1 MVSIAQSSDITKPLR
16 ISEELDLDLNDTV
29 GKFIAVLGIRGSG
42 KTNTAAVI
50 LEELLNYNF
59 PLTIVDIDGEYWG
72 LKEKYEILVV
82 GKSENV
88 DIEIGIQHAEKIAEI
103 SLAKNVP
110 IILDVSGYAYDEAH
124 KLLLLYFRKLWDLAG
139 KFRKPYEIVIEEAH
153 EFIPQGISDELKRV
167 LVRIALRGRKRG
179 LGAIILSQRSAKVEK
194 DVLTQAEILFL
205 HKVVHP
211 SDLKVYKDMLP
222 VAPKNVSEI
231 INALSTGECVF
242 YCGEVCTT
250 IQIRIRKTFHAGY
263 TPALGEI
270 EIPKLKSI
278 SEEILDLVRNYTNIK
293 TTPLDPQIPQNSLA
307 ELESLKE
314 LVEEKNKTIRQ
325 LSEELH
331 ALKLEHQANSTIDNL
346 PNGST
351 RCEPLDSEQIYDKN
365 SFKGELPLE
374 IVRHIE
380 LILKRINGLS
390 RPERE
395 MFRFLLIKDQKEYS
409 YKQIAS
415 WIKYSVKTLH
425 THSLKNLVEIGLV
438 NRRHRKDGYYF
449 CSNFD
454 TFVEKEFGSDNV
466 ETELMQNIKLHLK
479 SKIL

>member
-1 MVSIAQSSDITKPLR
+1 MVSIVKSSDITKPLR
-16 ISEELDLDLNDTV
+16 ISDELDLDLNDTV

-103 SLAKNVP
+103 SLTKNVP

-124 KLLLLYFRKLWDLAG
+124 KLLLLYFRRLWDLAG

-153 EFIPQGISDELKRV
+153 EFIPQGMSDELKRI
-167 LVRIALRGRKRG
+167 LVKIALRGRKRG

-231 INALSTGECVF
+231 INALSTGECVL

-250 IQIRIRKTFHAGY
+250 IHVRIRKTFHAGY

-270 EIPKLKSI
+270 EIPRLKSI
-278 SEEILDLVRNYTNIK
+278 SEEILNLVRNYTNIE
-293 TTPLDPQIPQNSLA
+293 TPPLDPQNSLA

-314 LVEEKNKTIRQ
+314 IIEEKNRTIRQ
-325 LSEELH
+325 LSKDLH
-331 ALKLEHQANSTIDNL
+331 ELKLEQANQANSTRDSL
-346 PNGST
+346 PSGSI
-351 RCEPLDSEQIYDKN
+351 RCRSVVSEQNYDKN
-365 SFKGELPLE
+365 GFEEELPLE
-374 IVRHIE
+374 IIKHIE
-380 LILKRINGLS
+380 LILKRINCLS

-409 YKQIAS
+409 YKQIS
-415 WIKYSVKTLH
+415 NWIKYSVKTLH

-438 NRRHRKDGYYF
+438 NRRRKKDGYYF

-454 TFVEKEFGSDNV
+454 KFVEKEFGSDNV
-466 ETELMQNIKLHLK
+466 ETELMQNIKSHLK
-479 SKIL
+479 SKII

>member
-1 MVSIAQSSDITKPLR
+1 MPNIVQSSDAIKPLK
-16 ISEELDLDLNDTV
+16 ISGELYLDLDDAV

-50 LEELLNYNF
+50 LEELLNYNL

-103 SLAKNVP
+103 SLTKNVP
-110 IILDVSGYAYDEAH
+110 IILDVSGYFSDEAYE
-124 KLLLLYFRKLWDLAG
+124 LLLRYFRKLWDLAG

-153 EFIPQGISDELKRV
+153 EFIPQGIPDELKSIFV
-167 LVRIALRGRKRG
+167 KIALRGRKRG

-211 SDLKVYKDMLP
+211 SDLKVYKDIIPL
-222 VAPKNVSEI
+222 APKNVSEI
-231 INALSTGECVF
+231 INALSTGECILYF
-242 YCGEVCTT
+242 GEICKT
-250 IQIRIRKTFHAGY
+250 IHVRIRKTFHAGY
-263 TPALGEI
+263 TPVLGDI

-278 SEEILDLVRNYTNIK
+278 SEEILGLVRDYTNIK
-293 TTPLDPQIPQNSLA
+293 TTSSYPEKSMN

-314 LVEEKNKTIRQ
+314 KIAEKDKVIRQ
-325 LSEELH
+325 ISEELH
-331 ALKLEHQANSTIDNL
+331 ELRLGKMNWVRLTANDLSDDTNI
-346 PNGST
+346 
-351 RCEPLDSEQIYDKN
+351 CQPLDSEQNHGESDDEK
-365 SFKGELPLE
+365 ELPLE
-374 IVRHIE
+374 IVKQIE
-380 LILKRINGLS
+380 LTVRRINSLS
-390 RPERE
+390 RPRRE

-409 YKQIAS
+409 YKQIAD
-415 WIKYSVKTLH
+415 WIEYSVKTLQS
-425 THSLKNLVEIGLV
+425 HSLNNLVEIGLIK
-438 NRRHRKDGYYF
+438 RRRKKDGYYF

-454 TFVEKEFGSDNV
+454 NFIEKEFKSDKIKA
-466 ETELMQNIKLHLK
+466 EEMQNIKSHLK
-479 SKIL
+479 SKII

>member
-1 MVSIAQSSDITKPLR
+1 MASIVKSSDITKPLR
-16 ISEELDLDLNDTV
+16 ISDELDLDLNNTV

-88 DIEIGIQHAEKIAEI
+88 DIEIGIHHAEKIAEI
-103 SLAKNVP
+103 SLTKNVP

-124 KLLLLYFRKLWDLAG
+124 KLLLLYFRRLWDLAG

-153 EFIPQGISDELKRV
+153 EFIPQGMSDELKRI
-167 LVRIALRGRKRG
+167 LVKIALRGRKRG

-231 INALSTGECVF
+231 INALSTGECVL

-250 IQIRIRKTFHAGY
+250 IRVRLRKTFHAGY

-270 EIPKLKSI
+270 EIPRLKSI
-278 SEEILDLVRNYTNIK
+278 SEEILDLVRNYTKIK
-293 TTPLDPQIPQNSLA
+293 TTPLDPQNSLA
-307 ELESLKE
+307 ELESLKK
-314 LVEEKNKTIRQ
+314 LIKEKDNTIRL

-331 ALKLEHQANSTIDNL
+331 ALKIKQRTDSTIDNL
-346 PNGST
+346 SSSPT
-351 RCEPLDSEQIYDKN
+351 RCRSLESEQLYCEN
-365 SFKGELPLE
+365 GYEEELPHE
-374 IVRHIE
+374 IAKHIE
-380 LILKRINGLS
+380 LILKHINGLS

-409 YKQIAS
+409 YKQIAN

-425 THSLKNLVEIGLV
+425 THSMKNLVEIGLV
-438 NRRHRKDGYYF
+438 NRRRKADGYYF

-454 TFVEKEFGSDNV
+454 KFVEKEFGSDSV
-466 ETELMQNIKLHLK
+466 ETKLMQTIKSYLK
-479 SKIL
+479 SKII